1 VSGRRMS
8 KNKIKEIWIILSK
21 TSSCKL
27 YIYICTEKT
36 QKKTSSAQMTL
47 EYKWRFPFFYDIK
60 RSLRDDVINPA
71 RTCTEKAQKKK
82 SRAQMTLEYK
92 WRFPFFYD
100 VKLSLRD
107 DVINPARSTW
117 TEKTQKKKSSAQM
130 T

>member
-1 VSGRRMS
+1 M
-8 KNKIKEIWIILSK
+8 EIS
-21 TSSCKL
+21 
-27 YIYICTEKT
+27 
-36 QKKTSSAQMTL
+36 
-47 EYKWRFPFFYDIK
+47 FFYDVK
-60 RSLRDDVINPA
+60 LSLRDDVINPA

>member
-1 VSGRRMS
+1 
-8 KNKIKEIWIILSK
+8 
-21 TSSCKL
+21 
-27 YIYICTEKT
+27 
-36 QKKTSSAQMTL
+36 
-47 EYKWRFPFFYDIK
+47 
-60 RSLRDDVINPA
+60 
-71 RTCTEKAQKKK
+71 
-82 SRAQMTLEYK
+82 MTLEYK

>member
-1 VSGRRMS
+1 MDYFEQ
-8 KNKIKEIWIILSK
+8 NLFLQII
-21 TSSCKL
+21 

-107 DVINPARSTW
+107 DVINPARTC
-117 TEKTQKKKSSAQM
+117 TEKAQKKKSRAQM